1 MCLDK
6 RALERDAVL
15 QLAKAKPTRS
25 RHITQWAF
33 DSIIQVIPNPCAQA
47 SLERRQQKDSSTYVS
62 LVYSRVSPKTAPARR
77 QAELCQQQKRRM
89 SEKQFL
95 FFNVGIS

>member
-25 RHITQWAF
+25 RHIAQWAF
-33 DSIIQVIPNPCAQA
+33 DSIIQVIPNPSAQA
-47 SLERRQQKDSSTYVS
+47 SLERRHQKDSSTCVS

-89 SEKQFL
+89 SEM
-95 FFNVGIS
+95 NVLRKRNV